1 MLSFLYSATVYHK
14 FFHPT
19 FLTYVY
25 VLLFLPFASH
35 LYDRL
40 LRIKQLI
47 KEASKADTNVKY
59 TSIFLPILA
68 LHRSVHQSTTYVR
81 WTTQSYTN
89 KNLSHVGISNTFY
102 VPVPAKYFYY
112 KGQYWFDHVSIFEPD
127 LLQI

>member
-1 MLSFLYSATVYHK
+1 MLSFLYSVTVYHK

-35 LYDRL
+35 LLPTGYYAL
-40 LRIKQLI
+40 NKLI

-59 TSIFLPILA
+59 TSKFLPILA

-81 WTTQSYTN
+81 
-89 KNLSHVGISNTFY
+89 
-102 VPVPAKYFYY
+102 
-112 KGQYWFDHVSIFEPD
+112 
-127 LLQI
+127 